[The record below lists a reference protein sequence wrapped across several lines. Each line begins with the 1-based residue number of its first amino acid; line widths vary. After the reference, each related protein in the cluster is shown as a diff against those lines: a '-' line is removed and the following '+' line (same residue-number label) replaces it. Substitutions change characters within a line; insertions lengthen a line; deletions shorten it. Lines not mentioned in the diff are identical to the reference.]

1 MINPKDPAFPISNLE
16 LTQDGKLV
24 LNKAN
29 PGMDIR
35 TKIAAMAMQGLLS
48 AGNRDPEYISLKA
61 IEYAD
66 ALIDRLNK
74 EG

>member
-1 MINPKDPAFPISNLE
+1 MINPKAPAYPRIDTTINE
-16 LTQDGKLV
+16 
-24 LNKAN
+24 

-48 AGNRDPEYISLKA
+48 RAQISTVIFNHEETANLAVKH
-61 IEYAD
+61 AD
-66 ALIDRLNK
+66 ALIKELNK